1 LQPIGLTCICTSI
14 NENDTV
20 KLEYFDKLC
29 QQINI
34 NNRYILDNIFGN
46 IDNTM

>member
-1 LQPIGLTCICTSI
+1 LQPIGLTCTSI

-34 NNRYILDNIFGN
+34 NNR
-46 IDNTM
+46 